1 MKILEVSDFG
11 WGTEKRP
18 ASVVSASNKPKKTK
32 PSRGGEQP
40 HPYQGSLVGE
50 QSQWG
55 EPKDVLAQVLQTLER
70 EVEWPLTDVMDPQ
83 QVKQLLSPLMQAVS
97 QALNNLD
104 EASVATMRKYFAGDE
119 KAEDPSKTSAMRNF
133 FSNSDNENPIKPG
146 SRPVFRSKAAYLSW
160 AEKQPVKKPS
170 GQGSW
175 FFVARRGGINFSK
188 DVEGEDYIQL
198 NQMSYGDAKKA
209 AVKWAKSKGH
219 TSLFVAT

>member
-55 EPKDVLAQVLQTLER
+55 EPEDVLRQVLQKLER

-83 QVKQLLSPLMQAVS
+83 QVKQLLSPLMQAIS
-97 QALNNLD
+97 QKLNSLD
-104 EASVATMRKYFAGDE
+104 EAEV
-119 KAEDPSKTSAMRNF
+119 
-133 FSNSDNENPIKPG
+133 SNTDYEWTHGKKPG
-146 SRPVFRSKAAYLSW
+146 
-160 AEKQPVKKPS
+160 

-175 FFVARRGGINFSK
+175 FFVAHRGGINFSK

-198 NQMSYGDAKKA
+198 HQMTYGDAKKA